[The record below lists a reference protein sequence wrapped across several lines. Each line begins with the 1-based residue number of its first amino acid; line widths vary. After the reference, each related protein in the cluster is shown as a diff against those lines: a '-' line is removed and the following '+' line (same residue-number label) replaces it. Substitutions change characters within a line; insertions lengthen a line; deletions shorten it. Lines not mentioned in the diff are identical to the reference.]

1 MPHFGRYSIF
11 FSINCSNCSNCS
23 INKIVYLVGKTGLC
37 AGNSPGT
44 GEFPAQKASNAENVS
59 IWWRHHEMKFESK
72 YFFFFKYSFENIA
85 SKMLAFC
92 LGSNVLKQTGVTI
105 IYHVNPSIGI
115 QGDRPINTYRGV
127 VCTAFGGPFNTLAP
141 ERCSTRQTSNISCTK
156 SQNLNVSRLV
166 LQLLVP
172 IPLKPCG

>member
-1 MPHFGRYSIF
+1 MGTVASQI
-11 FSINCSNCSNCS
+11 SSLT
-23 INKIVYLVGKTGLC
+23 IVYSTVYSDADKRKHQSSASLAFVRGIHRGPV
-37 AGNSPGT
+37 NSPHKRPAT
-44 GEFPAQKASNAENVS
+44 RKMFPFDD
-59 IWWRHHEMKFESK
+59 IMKFNLNQNT
-72 YFFFFKYSFENIA
+72 FFFQKYSFENIA

-127 VCTAFGGPFNTLAP
+127 VCAAFGGPFNTLAP
-141 ERCSTRQTSNISCTK
+141 GKCSTRQTSNISCTK

-166 LQLLVP
+166 LQLSVP